1 MVISAIAGLAI
12 VLATPSSAL
21 EIDLGG
27 SQVDLSEDS
36 EEDSELQPR
45 ISTDGEQI
53 EVEVYEQP
61 EPETEVRIEDGGIT
75 IEEEQEPAQELI
87 DLSVPVE

>member
-1 MVISAIAGLAI
+1 MIASAIVGIAI

-27 SQVDLSEDS
+27 AEVDLSEDS

-45 ISTDGEQI
+45 VSTDGHQVD
-53 EVEVYEQP
+53 VEVYEQP
-61 EPETEVRIEDGGIT
+61 EPETEVRIKDDGIT
-75 IEEEQEPAQELI
+75 IEEEQEPPQEII